1 MEIKL
6 ERNKLYK
13 EIQDN
18 LFYAASNQ
26 TLSHAFIFEGSKD
39 SKKEVM
45 ATELSKRILDTEHLE
60 NCSDYFVVTN
70 EKMNIETIRFINRDC
85 YIKPFKSKKI
95 YIFEDAMK
103 MTPVMQN
110 AFLKTL
116 EEPPSDVL
124 FILICENARGLLDT
138 VRSRCISYFFPSEDT
153 ALDIDKA
160 LKEQIESFFENLIE
174 KNEIGIIQY
183 MEDLKNQKD
192 DIDVV
197 IDAFMDYTRDILITK
212 ERSDYLSYCIAENEL
227 VDTLA
232 SSFTHFQLLTIID
245 IIEDTRKKLSSRCNY
260 NLTCEAMLFNI
271 MEVIK

>member
-1 MEIKL
+1 M
-6 ERNKLYK
+6 
-13 EIQDN
+13 
-18 LFYAASNQ
+18 
-26 TLSHAFIFEGSKD
+26 
-39 SKKEVM
+39 
-45 ATELSKRILDTEHLE
+45 
-60 NCSDYFVVTN
+60 
-70 EKMNIETIRFINRDC
+70 
-85 YIKPFKSKKI
+85 
-95 YIFEDAMK
+95 
-103 MTPVMQN
+103 
-110 AFLKTL
+110 
-116 EEPPSDVL
+116 
-124 FILICENARGLLDT
+124 
-138 VRSRCISYFFPSEDT
+138 
-153 ALDIDKA
+153 DKA